1 MLLKEFQSDVYDEE
15 ELAKFFE
22 NFDHHSDYFRN
33 NYFNVLRYMVT
44 KSPVFRATTYGGWGV
59 ISKYV
64 DMRSVATDPVTFPND
79 NQARVVPAQPLPNLI
94 PPDVNPPE
102 HTFYRQVLNPLFAP
116 SVMAQRRDEVFRP
129 DCLEWRHPEWRL
141 PVGQQRVR
149 LGRKGVV
156 GCGHK
161 VPPGA

>member
-59 ISKYV
+59 TVEKTK
-64 DMRSVATDPVTFPND
+64 D
-79 NQARVVPAQPLPNLI
+79 
-94 PPDVNPPE
+94 
-102 HTFYRQVLNPLFAP
+102 FAP
-116 SVMAQRRDEVFRP
+116 ALDKAMK
-129 DCLEWRHPEWRL
+129 
-141 PVGQQRVR
+141 
-149 LGRKGVV
+149 RKGIRLIHCVTDV
-156 GCGHK
+156 EHITNATTIK
-161 VPPGA
+161 ELRAKAKTKA